1 MLAPL
6 FVAPFFVEHFR
17 GGWLLKAQAR
27 EMAARG
33 EPLDSTNLWP
43 EISAKSIE
51 FSKSLDQVVSQV
63 SPRLRKYAGAVTA
76 CMPDNSGNWHR
87 GSQMP
92 WPVIQGSSST
102 TSWEELGAAIEQD
115 HVAVQQLRE
124 LMKNPPA
131 GVACKLKDDFELNSV
146 PNFVQ
151 VRVGAQILQAAAMND
166 LHNGNSA
173 LALEDI
179 LAMRRFTKLYAADPS
194 LVSLMI
200 RIAIV
205 GIASDVCWDAL
216 QAKDWSEE
224 KLERLQTACEL
235 DRDLLSDLPR
245 AYFFSRAARLHEIE
259 LFRTHSYEAWIARM
273 EPMPKSFGV
282 RDEDIAAS
290 LAPRALRQWALHP
303 LWSFC
308 CADQEAVNYLRA
320 TQEEYQSVRR
330 ITEHRSWCQL
340 ANDLSRARQNY
351 HAPPASWRF
360 YTTLPLFDEIPKPG
374 GSAHK
379 PGEFPYAP
387 YDHAWRVTMKNLT
400 VNELVITAIAIKRFD
415 LRHGNQTPT
424 ALAALVPEFLTAVP
438 VDFMDGQ
445 PLRYRSVGGAAFR
458 LYSVGD
464 DAVDDGGETSGTGT
478 DSHAQ
483 SPWSARDCVW
493 PGTANN

>member
-1 MLAPL
+1 MPSFNGSETTILPIKGLGFIRFGCGIIANGTHAAGFLPEMLTLKTIQPPPRPRRRRGIQILMLAPL

-224 KLERLQTACEL
+224 KLERV
-235 DRDLLSDLPR
+235 P
-245 AYFFSRAARLHEIE
+245 
-259 LFRTHSYEAWIARM
+259 
-273 EPMPKSFGV
+273 
-282 RDEDIAAS
+282 
-290 LAPRALRQWALHP
+290 
-303 LWSFC
+303 
-308 CADQEAVNYLRA
+308 
-320 TQEEYQSVRR
+320 
-330 ITEHRSWCQL
+330 
-340 ANDLSRARQNY
+340 AN
-351 HAPPASWRF
+351 
-360 YTTLPLFDEIPKPG
+360 I
-374 GSAHK
+374 
-379 PGEFPYAP
+379 
-387 YDHAWRVTMKNLT
+387 
-400 VNELVITAIAIKRFD
+400 
-415 LRHGNQTPT
+415 
-424 ALAALVPEFLTAVP
+424 
-438 VDFMDGQ
+438 
-445 PLRYRSVGGAAFR
+445 
-458 LYSVGD
+458 
-464 DAVDDGGETSGTGT
+464 
-478 DSHAQ
+478 
-483 SPWSARDCVW
+483 
-493 PGTANN
+493 